1 MGKLIIFE
9 GLDGSGKGTQAELA
23 CQNLHSKGYD
33 PLKISFP
40 DYDSPSSAL
49 VKMYLS
55 GEFGQRPDDVNAY
68 AASTFYA
75 VDRFASYK
83 TKWGN
88 VYRQN
93 GLIISDRYTTSNA
106 VHQCSKLLPMHW
118 DGFLEWLFEFEYK
131 KLGLPAPD
139 AVVYLAVDPDVSQ
152 RLIAQRY
159 HGDESKKDIQ
169 ERDTEYL
176 ARSRAAAEYC
186 ARKLGWHRIECT
198 TTVDG
203 QKTIRTP
210 EDIQSEVMAYL
221 ERILN

>member
-75 VDRFASYK
+75 VDRFATYN
-83 TKWGN
+83 TRRAN

-106 VHQCSKLLPMHW
+106 VHQCSKLPPMHW

-186 ARKLGWHRIECT
+186 ARKLGWLRIECT
-198 TTVDG
+198 TAVDG

-221 ERILN
+221 ERILS

>member
-1 MGKLIIFE
+1 MFQTAA
-9 GLDGSGKGTQAELA
+9 D
-23 CQNLHSKGYD
+23 
-33 PLKISFP
+33 
-40 DYDSPSSAL
+40 AL
-49 VKMYLS
+49 
-55 GEFGQRPDDVNAY
+55 
-68 AASTFYA
+68 
-75 VDRFASYK
+75 
-83 TKWGN
+83 
-88 VYRQN
+88 
-93 GLIISDRYTTSNA
+93 
-106 VHQCSKLLPMHW
+106 

-221 ERILN
+221 ERILS

>member
-9 GLDGSGKGTQAELA
+9 GLDGSGKGTQTELA

-55 GEFGQRPDDVNAY
+55 R
-68 AASTFYA
+68 
-75 VDRFASYK
+75 
-83 TKWGN
+83 WGN

-106 VHQCSKLLPMHW
+106 VHQCSKLPPMHW

-221 ERILN
+221 ERILS

>member
-1 MGKLIIFE
+1 M
-9 GLDGSGKGTQAELA
+9 A
-23 CQNLHSKGYD
+23 
-33 PLKISFP
+33 
-40 DYDSPSSAL
+40 
-49 VKMYLS
+49 LS
-55 GEFGQRPDDVNAY
+55 GRN
-68 AASTFYA
+68 
-75 VDRFASYK
+75 
-83 TKWGN
+83 
-88 VYRQN
+88 
-93 GLIISDRYTTSNA
+93 
-106 VHQCSKLLPMHW
+106 
-118 DGFLEWLFEFEYK
+118 
-131 KLGLPAPD
+131 
-139 AVVYLAVDPDVSQ
+139 PDVSQ

-221 ERILN
+221 ERILS